1 MEFSKKKFKSDYYK
15 YGPQNLEAQFP
26 HLLKLANLYLDK
38 AKATGIWT
46 DYVKVCGYP
55 SRAHPWMTTRKNL
68 LQPFGKSLEYALTHK
83 TVLNVQEIWV

>member
-1 MEFSKKKFKSDYYK
+1 MEFSKTKFKSDYYK

-55 SRAHPWMTTRKNL
+55 SMDDGPEK
-68 LQPFGKSLEYALTHK
+68 LTA
-83 TVLNVQEIWV
+83 TFREFLRICFTS